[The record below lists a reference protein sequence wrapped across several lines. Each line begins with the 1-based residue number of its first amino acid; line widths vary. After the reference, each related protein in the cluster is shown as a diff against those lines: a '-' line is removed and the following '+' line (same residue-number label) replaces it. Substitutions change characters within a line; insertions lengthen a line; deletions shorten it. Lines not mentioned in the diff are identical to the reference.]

1 MNTQP
6 SNAQSSTEEQVPPPG
21 TPSPDIH
28 PSTHFEREDNRWAL
42 KAQLRD
48 WWLLAL
54 MIITYLVWTGIV
66 YFLEP
71 GIR

>member
-1 MNTQP
+1 MNP
-6 SNAQSSTEEQVPPPG
+6 ESSNVQSTPEKQVPSPG
-21 TPSPDIH
+21 TPSPDAH
-28 PSTHFEREDNRWAL
+28 PSTHYEREDDRWAL

-54 MIITYLVWTGIV
+54 MIVTYLVWTGIV